1 MEPSDENI
9 TLLLGMGFDDI
20 AKVRQ
25 ALEIAK
31 NDLNEAVSILTG
43 EGNQEMGSDLMGDVE
58 MKDSQY
64 RQSGGNMMPSLG
76 EMGPLQN
83 PKQLPPSYDEV
94 IGPREDDMDANTENV
109 NIPLDSIPNDFP
121 VTHLYELE
129 ERIFTENWSIPYR
142 KNESLGKC
150 LLGATKLIM
159 EGIVHRDKCIA
170 FLYIFSQLIDW

>member
-9 TLLLGMGFDDI
+9 TLLLGMGFEDI
-20 AKVRQ
+20 GKVRQ
-25 ALEIAK
+25 ALEISK

-43 EGNQEMGSDLMGDVE
+43 EGNQDLGGDVMGDVE

-64 RQSGGNMMPSLG
+64 RQSRSDNLPTLDEIAM
-76 EMGPLQN
+76 QN
-83 PKQLPPSYDEV
+83 QKQQPPSYDEV
-94 IGPREDDMDANTENV
+94 VSTRDDMDANNENV
-109 NIPLDSIPNDFP
+109 DIPLDSIPDEFP
-121 VTHLYELE
+121 VGNLYELE

-159 EGIVHRDKCIA
+159 RGIKCEGCI
-170 FLYIFSQLIDW
+170 LL